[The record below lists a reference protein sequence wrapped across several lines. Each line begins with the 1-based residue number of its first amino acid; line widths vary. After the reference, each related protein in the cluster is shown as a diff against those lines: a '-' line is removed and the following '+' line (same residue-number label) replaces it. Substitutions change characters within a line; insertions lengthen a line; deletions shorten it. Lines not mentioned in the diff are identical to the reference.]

1 MNSSKLI
8 TLLAVGAGL
17 YMLYEW
23 LNSQC
28 QAGGSMAG
36 NQVCGWLGLAP
47 AAVTTSAPAPASTQT
62 APTAPT
68 VPVSI
73 PVATPTTPSTPAGIS
88 ALGLQILSLAS
99 VKPTQLYNWDQWL
112 YYYNE
117 VLASR
122 GDPGIPL
129 ETVLGQNIPMTTRQ
143 TNISLSTFLQGLQ
156 TAGLNGLQRF
166 RGVSGMHAGFIP
178 SAHLGGFA

>member
-23 LNSQC
+23 LSSQC

-36 NQVCGWLGLAP
+36 NQVCGWITP
-47 AAVTTSAPAPASTQT
+47 AAVTTTSAPASTSSP
-62 APTAPT
+62 APTAPS

-73 PVATPTTPSTPAGIS
+73 PVAATTPTTPSTPAGIS

-129 ETVLGQNIPMTTRQ
+129 ETVLGQNIPMATRQ

-178 SAHLGGFA
+178 SVHLGGFA